1 MIPTFFRIETLDST
15 NSTNLVAKEAAES
28 GEHEGLVVHALSQT
42 AGKGRLGRTWES
54 PEGNLYVSVLLRPRC
69 ALQQAVYYSFVA
81 AMAVYDTVLAPKPDA
96 CIQLK
101 WPNDVLVDGKKISGV
116 LLETS
121 PTQGGL
127 LDWLVIGVGINVA
140 HHPENALYPTTSL
153 AALGVSPTVEE
164 TLQQFLL
171 SLDHWRKTL
180 LYDGFSPIR
189 KAWLA
194 DAKMGEAVVKTPSGD
209 ITGDFAGI
217 DESGGL
223 ILRLANGQET
233 VIQAGDVFFP
243 QGNG

>member
-1 MIPTFFRIETLDST
+1 
-15 NSTNLVAKEAAES
+15 
-28 GEHEGLVVHALSQT
+28 
-42 AGKGRLGRTWES
+42 
-54 PEGNLYVSVLLRPRC
+54 
-69 ALQQAVYYSFVA
+69 
-81 AMAVYDTVLAPKPDA
+81 
-96 CIQLK
+96 
-101 WPNDVLVDGKKISGV
+101 
-116 LLETS
+116 
-121 PTQGGL
+121 
-127 LDWLVIGVGINVA
+127 VIGAGINVA

-153 AALGVSPTVEE
+153 AALGVSIPVEE
-164 TLQQFLL
+164 MLQQFLL

-194 DAKMGEAVVKTPSGD
+194 DAKMGEVVVKASSGD
-209 ITGDFAGI
+209 VAGDFAGV